1 MRRLLPITAF
11 ALLLAVPLFVE
22 PMWAQHGGGHGGGGG
37 HAGGFSGGGHGFGG
51 GVHSSGG
58 FSGGGRSAP
67 SRSFSPPSSR
77 GFSPRSVSPR
87 SFSPRSFSRRGLSA
101 SGLNRGFRHDSFR
114 GSRFSGRGI
123 GFNNFCYGIP
133 CRGYG
138 YSPWAYGGYYDPY
151 WWWDSGSNYS
161 GSNYDDGYNQDVA
174 AAAEMNRENLEEQQM
189 LRQEEADGDQ
199 DSYAPETRAPQAI
212 RPGNPAPAGAAMFA
226 DTVLVFRDQHKQE
239 VQNYAIVGQTL
250 WIFAPQRTQKV
261 ALSDLDLDATHKA
274 NDDRGVDFRVPRAGE
289 GQ

>member
-37 HAGGFSGGGHGFGG
+37 HAGEFSGGGHSFSGG
-51 GVHSSGG
+51 GHSSGG
-58 FSGGGRSAP
+58 FSGGGHSAP

-77 GFSPRSVSPR
+77 GFSQRSVSPR
-87 SFSPRSFSRRGLSA
+87 SFSRRGFSA
-101 SGLNRGFRHDSFR
+101 SGLNRGLRHDRFR
-114 GSRFSGRGI
+114 GSRFSGRGP

-151 WWWDSGSNYS
+151 WWWDS

-199 DSYAPETRAPQAI
+199 DSYARETRAPQAI
-212 RPGNPAPAGAAMFA
+212 RPGNSAPAGAAMFA

-239 VQNYAIVGQTL
+239 VSNYAIVGPTL
-250 WIFAPQRTQKV
+250 WSFAPGHTEKIPI
-261 ALSDLDLDATHKA
+261 ADLDVPATTKA
-274 NDDRGVDFRVPRAGE
+274 NQALGVTFRLPGAGE
-289 GQ
+289 